1 MLRHGRARPYPSYLN
16 ILENHKTT
24 MIHCGFRQMVRL
36 VLAALREHDVAAL
49 RCSSGES
56 CGDDDAVSVSNISC
70 SHRRVLT
77 SYHAWPQ
84 CTTVMTRHSSAASC
98 ITCPV
103 NLDHGCEQTG
113 YENTGPVRLYVWK
126 LEPDGV
132 PTPSGIA
139 ELHRAAAP
147 DAFPRQSSSGNGAT
161 AAARWH
167 KRSILLTGRNSTTG

>member
-84 CTTVMTRHSSAASC
+84 CTTVLAVLRHASHVPSAWITAASKHVVRPQVPCASTCGNSNLTAFLHHLESPGFTVRRLQMHFRDRAALGIVPQQLRGGTSAASC
-98 ITCPV
+98 SP
-103 NLDHGCEQTG
+103 
-113 YENTGPVRLYVWK
+113 
-126 LEPDGV
+126 
-132 PTPSGIA
+132 A
-139 ELHRAAAP
+139 
-147 DAFPRQSSSGNGAT
+147 AT
-161 AAARWH
+161 APLDD
-167 KRSILLTGRNSTTG
+167 S